1 MSPPAPGP
9 PLARPLALDGGRGW
23 AIVASGFLALLLGYG
38 SPQSVGVLY
47 PEWLLAFG
55 EGKAVTAWVGSLV
68 GGVGLIVGPV
78 CSVCVVNFGAR
89 PVTVFSGVMV
99 AGGLMLSSFA
109 PNVPFL
115 IFSYGV
121 VVGVGVGL
129 LYAATLTITCLYFD
143 KRRGLALGI
152 VSSGTSVGGFL
163 YATLQSEL
171 IELLGLD
178 GCLLVIGALALN
190 VVACAGPMR
199 PLTPPRYYLKQ
210 RAAILERQLQEE
222 AELSNQKHSDKD
234 QGITTETK
242 EPPVRRRSLFS
253 CSSFIKTVK
262 IKTRGYTQCLSSM
275 LSLLQDKV
283 LMTLC
288 ICLFFFSLGQSLLL
302 LLLLAK
308 HVSVLLTCTSS
319 SRYHPPPALPGGPG
333 SELRA
338 DGGRRLH
345 LPGLP
350 LLHRGRRGETG
361 SGRHGRHA
369 AGRQRPPVCSD
380 GGSERAGRAAH
391 PLHQFL
397 PGPPGAVGGLGFS
410 ERELDSDSVRHQSG
424 GRRGEARRG
433 SWDPHV
439 LRRRRDHTGSS
450 CRRLF
455 LRRLSVVRRRL
466 LHQWRRHD
474 GQQHRPLPRHCLAAA
489 ANPSPSFSGPRGRA
503 QQLYSYLGNRRYL
516 TRHLTGLTT
525 NLDPSEVYVFE
536 I

>member
-9 PLARPLALDGGRGW
+9 PITRPLALDGGRGW

-115 IFSYGV
+115 IFSYGL

-178 GCLLVIGALALN
+178 GCLLIIGALALN

-222 AELSNQKHSDKD
+222 AELSNQKPSDKD

-253 CSSFIKTVK
+253 CSSFIKTIK

-275 LSLLQDKV
+275 LSLLQDRV
-283 LMTLC
+283 LMALC
-288 ICLFFFSLGQSLLL
+288 ICLFFFSLGNTPPQLFLQELARSSGLTEGVASISLVSLYSIGGGVGRL
-302 LLLLAK
+302 GLGVMADMPWVDSVHLYALTVGVSGLA
-308 HVSVLLTCTSS
+308 VLLIPFTSS
-319 SRYHPPPALPGGPG
+319 YQDLQVLSLVLGFLSGNWTLTPYVTSQVVGVEKLAEAHGILMFFGGVGITLGPPVVGCFYDVSQSYDVAFFICGGGMMVSSIVLFLATVSLRPQTPPPPSVAPET
-333 SELRA
+333 ELNSCTVTLVTDA
-338 DGGRRLH
+338 
-345 LPGLP
+345 
-350 LLHRGRRGETG
+350 T
-361 SGRHGRHA
+361 S
-369 AGRQRPPVCSD
+369 PV
-380 GGSERAGRAAH
+380 A
-391 PLHQFL
+391 
-397 PGPPGAVGGLGFS
+397 
-410 ERELDSDSVRHQSG
+410 
-424 GRRGEARRG
+424 
-433 SWDPHV
+433 
-439 LRRRRDHTGSS
+439 
-450 CRRLF
+450 
-455 LRRLSVVRRRL
+455 
-466 LHQWRRHD
+466 
-474 GQQHRPLPRHCLAAA
+474 
-489 ANPSPSFSGPRGRA
+489 
-503 QQLYSYLGNRRYL
+503 
-516 TRHLTGLTT
+516 
-525 NLDPSEVYVFE
+525 
-536 I
+536 

>member
-262 IKTRGYTQCLSSM
+262 IKTRGYT
-275 LSLLQDKV
+275 
-283 LMTLC
+283 
-288 ICLFFFSLGQSLLL
+288 
-302 LLLLAK
+302 
-308 HVSVLLTCTSS
+308 H
-319 SRYHPPPALPGGPG
+319 RYHPPPALPGGPG